1 MTYIVATQPDTATRA
16 ITAMIG
22 AMSQGLTARQQAFV
36 AAYIGEARYN
46 ATKAARIAGYS
57 HPNKQGPALLVN
69 LGIREAIDA
78 HLAEVK
84 AQGIAIQEY
93 RLRGMDE
100 LEQGFRRIISE
111 RGAAMED
118 EVPGGG
124 TGLLMRQEKQLGTG
138 DRAVITTEYT
148 TDTAIS
154 SALLSLY
161 KQAAQEL
168 GQWSEKRD
176 INLDGGLRREYVVI
190 TEHDDKPITD
200 EELAVLELDE

>member
-1 MTYIVATQPDTATRA
+1 
-16 ITAMIG
+16 
-22 AMSQGLTARQQAFV
+22 MSQGLTARQQAFV

-46 ATKAARIAGYS
+46 ATQAARIAGYT

-84 AQGIAIQEY
+84 TRGIAVLEY
-93 RLRGMDE
+93 RVQVLDD
-100 LEQGFRRIISE
+100 LE
-111 RGAAMED
+111 RGYLQVIAERAAAMEG
-118 EVPGGG
+118 EVAGGG
-124 TGLLMRQEKQLGTG
+124 TGLLVRQEKQLGTG
-138 DRAVITTEYT
+138 DRATIITEYQA
-148 TDTAIS
+148 DTGITS
-154 SALLSLY
+154 EIRALH

-190 TEHDDKPITD
+190 TEHDDTPITD
-200 EELAVLELDE
+200 EELTGLDLDE

>member
-1 MTYIVATQPDTATRA
+1 MENQSKQR
-16 ITAMIG
+16 
-22 AMSQGLTARQQAFV
+22 QLTAKQQVFV
-36 AAYIGEARYN
+36 SAYIGAARYN
-46 ATKAARIAGYS
+46 ATKAARIAGYT

-84 AQGIAIQEY
+84 AEGIAIQEY

-100 LEQGFRRIISE
+100 LEQGFRRIIAE
-111 RGAAMED
+111 RGAAMD
-118 EVPGGG
+118 GEVPGGG
-124 TGLLMRQEKQLGTG
+124 TGLLMRQQKQLGTG
-138 DRAVITTEYT
+138 DRAIITTEYL
-148 TDTAIS
+148 TDTGIASEIR
-154 SALLSLY
+154 ALY

-190 TEHDDKPITD
+190 TEHDDTPVTD
-200 EELAVLELDE
+200 DELASLDLDE